1 MSNIQDT
8 IPLGCMGNKKTEL
21 KLLLPI
27 IEPQITTATIFV
39 EPFCGSSIVS
49 FNVFKKINK
58 NIDFHINDIDEIR
71 IQFYKNMMDEEERKK
86 LYKLEESIVKLGIE
100 EYNKIIIKEKPKVMQ
115 TEYIPYIISRRIHSF
130 RNGLYPTTKKII
142 LKEISEL
149 WIDFFKKSKITNNDF
164 REVMN
169 EYKDNKDAFLYLDPP
184 YMDSYNGGYSS
195 FQSKTYND
203 DLTIKDNTDMYIYL
217 LEFLKDCKCKVL
229 FSINNCALTKYIY
242 KDFIKETYNKI
253 YQTTHIN
260 TTSTTNKKK
269 HTNVLIIS
277 NF

>member
-86 LYKLEESIVKLGIE
+86 LYKIE
-100 EYNKIIIKEKPKVMQ
+100 KEKEEKGTNYYYSIENNKDDDYLKYV
-115 TEYIPYIISRRIHSF
+115 ISRRIYF
-130 RNGLYPTTKKII
+130 LRYGLFPTTKI
-142 LKEISEL
+142 
-149 WIDFFKKSKITNNDF
+149 
-164 REVMN
+164 
-169 EYKDNKDAFLYLDPP
+169 P
-184 YMDSYNGGYSS
+184 
-195 FQSKTYND
+195 
-203 DLTIKDNTDMYIYL
+203 
-217 LEFLKDCKCKVL
+217 
-229 FSINNCALTKYIY
+229 
-242 KDFIKETYNKI
+242 
-253 YQTTHIN
+253 
-260 TTSTTNKKK
+260 
-269 HTNVLIIS
+269 
-277 NF
+277 